1 MREGGRAGEG
11 ACCRVD
17 GGGIKVRAMMW
28 GLRAG
33 IVAGDEWLSV
43 RRKMLWDE
51 EALPSTNIRDI
62 RRATLALLCA

>member
-1 MREGGRAGEG
+1 
-11 ACCRVD
+11 
-17 GGGIKVRAMMW
+17 MMW